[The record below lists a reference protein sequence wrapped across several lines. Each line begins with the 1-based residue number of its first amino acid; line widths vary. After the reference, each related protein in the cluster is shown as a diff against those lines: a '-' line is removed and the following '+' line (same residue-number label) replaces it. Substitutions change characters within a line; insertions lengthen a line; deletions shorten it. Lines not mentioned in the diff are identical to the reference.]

1 MKRVLCLYRVSS
13 LKQVQ
18 DNDIPLQ
25 RAETKAFIAKKASEG
40 WVFCGE
46 KLEKGISGYK
56 NKVKDRDILI
66 EILQMA
72 EQHEFDILLV
82 YMSDRLGRRE
92 DETPFYV
99 AQLNQIG
106 IEVWSVNEGQLKT
119 EDHID
124 KLINYIRF
132 WKAEGESR
140 TTGIRVRDAQIEMIK
155 QGKFAGGSIPF
166 GYDLVYTGEINPKG
180 KAVRK
185 VVVNKEQAKIVYKIF
200 DYVYS
205 YGYGYKKIAIEL
217 NSSGISSP
225 KGMKWNNT
233 SVGNI
238 LKNPLYAGYFSYNKF
253 FVDGRTQRQP
263 RENWILSETPNQDL
277 IIIPEGMFNKV
288 QKIVDSRRIAA
299 KGSQKNADAVL
310 CGGSPQTT
318 RGSLLL
324 TGIIYCGYCQS
335 RLTNG
340 SNYNYWTTKDGIKHK
355 KLVSR
360 YKCVGYWS
368 GKTPCG
374 GMKSYAAEDI
384 ENIVKSEVSRY
395 MAEIKSLDIIK
406 EITLRNERLS
416 EQKKR
421 LQENYNQQSEK
432 LKSDIQIMNEK
443 VPDILRGEIDFPL
456 NRLTELITEKEKAIE
471 SLTEDYKSQLSKLDI
486 DDLEQADLKTIST
499 LISDWDVQFNTA
511 PIDIQKTMIRK
522 VVKRVEVKKDSIRIE
537 LNIGIKDFL
546 YRKKVDSETSMATP
560 LVSGA
565 IALLLEKYPDMSNR
579 DVKLRLRE
587 RCTDLG
593 LPQNQQGWGLLDV
606 EKLLGE

>member
-25 RAETKAFIAKKASEG
+25 RAETKAFIAKRSSEG

-99 AQLNQIG
+99 SRLNELG
-106 IEVWSVNEGQLKT
+106 VEVWSVNEGQLKT
-119 EDHID
+119 EEHID

-217 NSSGISSP
+217 NASGIPSP
-225 KGMKWNNT
+225 KGIKWNNT

-253 FVDGRTQRQP
+253 FIDGRTQRQP

-288 QKIVDSRRIAA
+288 QKIVDSRRITA

-310 CGGSPQTT
+310 CEGSPQTT

-324 TGIIYCGYCQS
+324 TGIIYCGYCQN

-384 ENIVKSEVSRY
+384 EDIVKSEVSRY
-395 MAEIKSLDIIK
+395 MAEVKSLDTIK
-406 EITLRNERLS
+406 EITLRNEMLS

-471 SLTEDYKSQLSKLDI
+471 SLTEDYKIQLSKLDI
-486 DDLEQADLKTIST
+486 EDLEQADLKTIST

-537 LNIGIKDFL
+537 LNIGIEDFL
-546 YRKKVDSETSMATP
+546 YRKKVDGETSMATP

-565 IALLLEKYPDMSNR
+565 IALLLEKYPDMSNL

-606 EKLLGE
+606 EKLLRD